1 MRKFNKYL
9 YSILIVVGMM
19 VPGLAHAYE
28 IEYNYSIP
36 RNTTGYA
43 TPNYIIAHEAGNPNN
58 VGPNSLDNEVG
69 FMTNNYGLAFSNYF
83 VGSGGRV
90 IELMPAG
97 KVSWA
102 ALDANWQSY
111 AQVELSR
118 TNNYE
123 TFKKDYVSYVQLL
136 RDLADKGGIPKEL
149 DGYGRGI
156 KSHRWV
162 TYNLGG
168 DHVDPY
174 GYLKSWGVSEQQFKN
189 DIKYGIQ
196 GVKPKPNP
204 VPTNPTVK
212 PDGSASI
219 PSTGDTVNFTGTK
232 DIYGTPL
239 WVSNPYK
246 VKEISGNRAVL
257 TKNGGI
263 FAAVNVKD
271 LKVVSSTKPTTPKP
285 TKPNSSGTY
294 SGFTKET
301 AKFTVTVN
309 EGVQARVNG
318 YGLNAKKGGVL
329 QRNQAINYDGWA
341 ARDGYIW
348 VHYKGYSGDD
358 LFVPVRP
365 INQNAWGT
373 FK

>member
-9 YSILIVVGMM
+9 YSILIVVGIM
-19 VPGLAHAYE
+19 VSGIAHAYE
-28 IEYNYSIP
+28 IEYNYAIP

-43 TPNYIIAHEAGNPNN
+43 TPNYVVAHDAGNPNN
-58 VGPNSLDNEVG
+58 TGPNSLDNEVNY
-69 FMTNNYGLAFSNYF
+69 MTNNYGSQFSNYF

-90 IELMPAG
+90 VELMPAG

-118 TNNYE
+118 ANNYE
-123 TFKKDYVSYVQLL
+123 TFQKDYASYVSLL
-136 RDLADKGGIPKEL
+136 RDLADRGGIPKEL

-168 DHVDPY
+168 DHVDPF
-174 GYLKSWGVSEQQFKN
+174 GYLNSWGVSEQQFKN
-189 DIKYGIQ
+189 DIKYGIK

-219 PSTGDTVNFTGTK
+219 ATKGDTVNFTGSK
-232 DIYGTPL
+232 DIYGTSL
-239 WVSNPYK
+239 WVSNPYQ

-271 LKVVSSTKPTTPKP
+271 LKVVSSTKPTNPKP
-285 TKPNSSGTY
+285 TTPNSTGTY
-294 SGFTKET
+294 AGFNKEN

-309 EGVQARVNG
+309 EGIQARVNS
-318 YGLNAKKGGVL
+318 YGLNGYKGGVL
-329 QRNQAINYDGWA
+329 EKGDSINYDGWTV
-341 ARDGYIW
+341 RDNYVWI
-348 VHYKGYSGDD
+348 HYKGFTGDD
-358 LFVPVRP
+358 LFIPVREV
-365 INQNAWGT
+365 NKQAWGT